1 MSLSI
6 TCQWGPGRQIQVM
19 SDNPSGVT
27 YWQCWWKATW
37 IIFLVRCLLGFLNG
51 GASGFAYAL
60 GGALILAPISGL
72 IAGGI
77 MYALRKK

>member
-1 MSLSI
+1 MRD
-6 TCQWGPGRQIQVM
+6 T
-19 SDNPSGVT
+19 PSGVT

-51 GASGFAYAL
+51 GEHGFAVAL

>member
-1 MSLSI
+1 M
-6 TCQWGPGRQIQVM
+6 GMRE
-19 SDNPSGVT
+19 NPDGSQVT

-37 IIFLVRCLLGFLNG
+37 IIFLVRCALGFLSGGGNGLAAAMG
-51 GASGFAYAL
+51 GAI
-60 GGALILAPISGL
+60 ILAPISGL

>member
-1 MSLSI
+1 
-6 TCQWGPGRQIQVM
+6 M
-19 SDNPSGVT
+19 SDNPAGVT

-37 IIFLVRCLLGFLNG
+37 IIFLVRCVLGYLNG
-51 GASGFAYAL
+51 GEHGFAVAL
-60 GGALILAPISGL
+60 GGALILAPITGL